1 MTTAVS
7 DDETERSYAALA
19 GLSALGVGFV
29 LAGLGLLY
37 GLAIDSMQVFT
48 AALIAIFVLLAV
60 SMLII
65 IRNEPLFSQENAVI
79 SVCVFVAMAL
89 YLGLSTFTTVPF
101 AVSVGI
107 LIVVG
112 AVVPWLVFQYGDS
125 VGSH

>member
-89 YLGLSTFTTVPF
+89 YLGLNTFTTVPF
-101 AVSVGI
+101 ALSVGV
-107 LIVVG
+107 LIAVG